1 MYVPWEQD
9 QLVLPP
15 QESAEEEYITTMS
28 GTQMVYYAGLCNVQ
42 RFPYTNQCVCLCVC
56 VRVPTCVRVCLHT

>member
-42 RFPYTNQCVCLCVC
+42 RFPYTNQFVC
-56 VRVPTCVRVCLHT
+56 VRVPTRVRVCLHT